1 MLYPFFEW
9 MDSVGVYGESAVS
22 AYIGTVVNLIHLLS
36 MVCFV
41 GALLIVDLRLLGLGV
56 KDQPVWSVARGARP
70 WLIAGLVGVVLTGI
84 PQLMENATEEYASS
98 VFWMKMWVLGAGLVF
113 WSTVR
118 RRVTQADEVRGVLP
132 KVVGL
137 VSTAIW
143 IFVAASAR
151 LIMLLPTD
159 FFFEVSV

>member
-1 MLYPFFEW
+1 MLYPLFEW
-9 MDSVGVYGESAVS
+9 MDSVMVYGNSEWS
-22 AYIGTVVNLIHLLS
+22 AYISTAVNLVHLLS

-41 GALLIVDLRLLGLGV
+41 GALLIVDLRLLGVGV
-56 KDQPVWSVARGARP
+56 TSQPVWSVARGARP
-70 WLIAGLVGVVLTGI
+70 WLIAGFVGVLLTGI
-84 PQLMENATEEYASS
+84 PQLMENATEEYGSS
-98 VFWMKMWVLGAGLVF
+98 VFWMKMWVLGAGLIF
-113 WSTVR
+113 WSTIR
-118 RRVTQADEVRGVLP
+118 RRVTRADEVRGAFP
-132 KVVGL
+132 RVVGL

>member
-1 MLYPFFEW
+1 M
-9 MDSVGVYGESAVS
+9 S
-22 AYIGTVVNLIHLLS
+22 AYISTAVNLVHLLS

-70 WLIAGLVGVVLTGI
+70 WLIAGFVGVLLTGI
-84 PQLMENATEEYASS
+84 PQLMENATEEYGSS
-98 VFWMKMWVLGAGLVF
+98 VFWMKMWVLGAGLIF
-113 WSTVR
+113 WGTVR
-118 RRVTQADEVRGVLP
+118 RRVTQADEARGVFP
-132 KVVGL
+132 KAVAL

-143 IFVAASAR
+143 VFVAASAR

-159 FFFEVSV
+159 FFFDVSV